1 MENFENSQLH
11 GCATVHLAREK
22 LKPVLDHCL
31 LNSSVQLSLQ
41 LRSCIARKELEN
53 QDFFF
58 ILISIGRWMFV
69 RHLMF
74 HRKDLKFQGGSE
86 SKSFLGK
93 PDIYTLL

>member
-1 MENFENSQLH
+1 MENFENGQLH

-53 QDFFF
+53 QDFFLF
-58 ILISIGRWMFV
+58 SNFDREV
-69 RHLMF
+69 DVC
-74 HRKDLKFQGGSE
+74 K
-86 SKSFLGK
+86 
-93 PDIYTLL
+93 TLNVS

>member
-41 LRSCIARKELEN
+41 LDLALPGKSLKIKI
-53 QDFFF
+53 FFF
-58 ILISIGRWMFV
+58 FLISIGRWMFV

-74 HRKDLKFQGGSE
+74 HRKDLKFQSGSE

>member
-53 QDFFF
+53 QDFFQ
-58 ILISIGRWMFV
+58 ISIGRWMFV
-69 RHLMF
+69 RYLMF
-74 HRKDLKFQGGSE
+74 HRKDLKFQSGSE

>member
-11 GCATVHLAREK
+11 GCTTVHLAREK

-53 QDFFF
+53 QDFCSNFD
-58 ILISIGRWMFV
+58 REV
-69 RHLMF
+69 DVC
-74 HRKDLKFQGGSE
+74 K
-86 SKSFLGK
+86 
-93 PDIYTLL
+93 TLNVS